1 MRLRRWLRCVTCS
14 HAPQQPTEPTWPGPL
29 AEFLGEAKS
38 KIEEL
43 STLLAEREEEFYSF
57 KNDVRP
63 AARIPA
69 AHMPRSPHA
78 PQPSTWPAA
87 ARAVPSSLPPP
98 TSARCMSQQEEDY
111 DDESEA
117 TDGVDNIDYAD
128 DEEDDDED
136 VGSEDR
142 KAKLE
147 VPHAPA

>member
-63 AARIPA
+63 AARMHARSPD
-69 AHMPRSPHA
+69 PRSPHMPRNPA
-78 PQPSTWPAA
+78 RGRPLPELCPLLSRLRPRPAA
-87 ARAVPSSLPPP
+87 CLTAGG
-98 TSARCMSQQEEDY
+98 E
-111 DDESEA
+111 
-117 TDGVDNIDYAD
+117 
-128 DEEDDDED
+128 
-136 VGSEDR
+136 
-142 KAKLE
+142 
-147 VPHAPA
+147 

>member
-63 AARIPA
+63 AARMPAAQIPA
-69 AHMPRSPHA
+69 APMPRNPARGRPLPELCPLLSRLRPR
-78 PQPSTWPAA
+78 PAA
-87 ARAVPSSLPPP
+87 CLTAGG
-98 TSARCMSQQEEDY
+98 E
-111 DDESEA
+111 
-117 TDGVDNIDYAD
+117 
-128 DEEDDDED
+128 
-136 VGSEDR
+136 
-142 KAKLE
+142 
-147 VPHAPA
+147 